1 MTLGE
6 KFTDGAAFLAYVEET
21 FGVAFIDTKVKD
33 FYTNNKS
40 MRFTYT
46 GILKALKAL

>member
-1 MTLGE
+1 MTLSE
-6 KFTDGAAFLAYVEET
+6 KFTDGQAFLHYVEQT
-21 FGVAFIDTKVKD
+21 FGVAFIDTKVTA
-33 FYTNNKS
+33 FFNENPN